1 MELMQ
6 NNVIVCGIL
15 DYCPEFPLLLAI
27 KFTPLANKACTVRL
41 HREDAFAV
49 KYLRLVLC
57 VTPEHVCAAGLE
69 IPGGNQDY
77 IAVLDPGPSLH
88 LASYAADS
96 VGSV

>member
-1 MELMQ
+1 MHASCA
-6 NNVIVCGIL
+6 VIT
-15 DYCPEFPLLLAI
+15 LLLQLIQIGVLLHSADRVS
-27 KFTPLANKACTVRL
+27 TVGL
-41 HREDAFAV
+41 HCEDAFAV

-69 IPGGNQDY
+69 IPRGNQDY
-77 IAVLDPGPSLH
+77 IAVLDPGASLH